1 MMKDK
6 KKKKKKGD
14 DITEAMR
21 GSVSNQFGKYGSPG
35 LYCNF
40 SDCRADIDNDDQ
52 WYIQREK
59 EIDVCFVTVDRVK
72 LLHHEKG

>member
-1 MMKDK
+1 MFWARHQDQLESQDRAIISFLEMIKDK

-40 SDCRADIDNDDQ
+40 SDCRVDMAMIDNNDDQ
-52 WYIQREK
+52 
-59 EIDVCFVTVDRVK
+59 
-72 LLHHEKG
+72 

>member
-1 MMKDK
+1 MASRAITSFLGMMKDK

-40 SDCRADIDNDDQ
+40 SDCRADMTMMINDTF
-52 WYIQREK
+52 RERK
-59 EIDVCFVTVDRVK
+59 RQMCV
-72 LLHHEKG
+72 L